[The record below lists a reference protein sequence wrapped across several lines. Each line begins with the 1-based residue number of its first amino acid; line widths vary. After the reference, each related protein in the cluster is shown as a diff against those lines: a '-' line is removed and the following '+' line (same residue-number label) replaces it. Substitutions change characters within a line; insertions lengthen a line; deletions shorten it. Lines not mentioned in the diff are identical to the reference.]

1 MKPSENATK
10 RAGVL
15 AEVAAIVYDNHP
27 EVQRF
32 RRKYLPSRLLTDE
45 EAGAFLNAR
54 GGPQGTGK
62 ADRRTASNPKWSL
75 HPQAKWYPTPLDM
88 REVLGLADK
97 LSKAYG
103 WREGDALW
111 FVLTGYI
118 LPIRP
123 LEVEMYIPTFTGTS
137 RYYDPIMA
145 RITVTAH
152 VWVQAGE
159 VGDAFRDAQRQLLRA
174 DAPPPAKER
183 TLEVVKFVA
192 RRMRERKGETWEDR
206 WKAWNRTCPECW
218 RYSTY
223 NGFRQ
228 AYERFMERYVYR
240 KYEPPNYKKRERTP
254 HEVYRDHWN
263 DWITGREDKHAG

>member
-15 AEVAAIVYDNHP
+15 AEVAAIMYDNHP

-159 VGDAFRDAQRQLLRA
+159 VGDAFRDA
-174 DAPPPAKER
+174 PPPAKER

-206 WKAWNRTCPECW
+206 WKAWN
-218 RYSTY
+218 
-223 NGFRQ
+223 
-228 AYERFMERYVYR
+228 
-240 KYEPPNYKKRERTP
+240 
-254 HEVYRDHWN
+254 
-263 DWITGREDKHAG
+263 